1 MKSMK
6 KQHLAATVI
15 ATATVAT
22 CLASSGLANEIQESS
37 PAATTGSTWLLIRS
51 GTTYGNALEKIE
63 MQSREQ
69 CEAEGLRIDSVDG
82 FGKNRAFYYVC
93 VSGK

>member
-1 MKSMK
+1 MKPIKMK
-6 KQHLAATVI
+6 LITTCFAVT
-15 ATATVAT
+15 ATACSFAIS
-22 CLASSGLANEIQESS
+22 ALANETTESIQEVNR
-37 PAATTGSTWLLIRS
+37 GSTYLLIRS
-51 GTTYGNALEKIE
+51 GTSYGNALEKIE

-82 FGKNRAFYYVC
+82 FGKDRAFYYVC

>member
-1 MKSMK
+1 MKSTRMK
-6 KQHLAATVI
+6 LITTCFAVT
-15 ATATVAT
+15 ATA
-22 CLASSGLANEIQESS
+22 CSSALSAWANESTENIQE
-37 PAATTGSTWLLIRS
+37 AKTGSIYLLIRS
-51 GTTYGNALEKIE
+51 GTNYGNALEKIE

-82 FGKNRAFYYVC
+82 FGKDRAFYYVC